1 MALTFNGSN
10 NTIGG
15 VAVGGLPDGIVD
27 TDMIA
32 DNVVLAAKLA
42 TTATSLAFMGTQ
54 ANAQS
59 IAGDS
64 SWVTATG
71 FTANSISANT
81 GSSWNTTN
89 GRFTVA
95 SGQEGIY
102 ILFGYTRIVD
112 QHRWQF
118 LHVGFKIN
126 GANPAHYSTQ
136 QSPYGGN
143 AGVDVSN
150 FNDHFYIKSLSVGDY
165 VELGLWQNHGSAL
178 DTDPL
183 NTSFGG
189 YKIPLF

>member
-1 MALTFNGSN
+1 MAITLNGN
-10 NTIGG
+10 GTITGIS
-15 VAVGGLPDGIVD
+15 VGGLPDGIVD

-32 DNVVLAAKLA
+32 ANAVLATKLA

-54 ANAQS
+54 ASGQS

-71 FTANSISANT
+71 FTANSISNNT

-95 SGQEGIY
+95 SGQEGTY
-102 ILFGYTRIVD
+102 ILFGCTRIVN
-112 QHRWQF
+112 QHRWQY
-118 LHVGFKIN
+118 LNVGFKIN

-143 AGVDVSN
+143 SGTDVSN
-150 FNDHFYIKSLSVGDY
+150 FNDSFYIKSLSVGDY
-165 VELGLWQNHGSAL
+165 VELGLWQDHGSAL
-178 DTDPL
+178 NTDPV

-189 YKIPLF
+189 MRLALL